1 MFFYDYDVQFLRGI
15 IVSHSKT
22 VYVITHGHLRRLKNN
37 GVAKCAKCFQ
47 SFNEND
53 IIATSTSRRYCYKC
67 AILINLVTGKI
78 TKDLDNDKF
87 ILDVL
92 HQIESIGKKLEIDE
106 NISKLAT
113 LLVTTAIKNINYVSK
128 NKLGLACAAIFLACD
143 MKKQFI
149 LSSTLPVSQKTLQKN
164 MGLLQKNLTSTDI
177 YTLSKIIHEM
187 KN

>member
-1 MFFYDYDVQFLRGI
+1 MFFNNHNVQFLRGI
-15 IVSHSKT
+15 SVSHSKT

-67 AILINLVTGKI
+67 AIQINLVTGKI
-78 TKDLDNDKF
+78 TRDLDNDEF
-87 ILDVL
+87 ISDVSY
-92 HQIESIGKKLEIDE
+92 QIESIGAKIKINEHV
-106 NISKLAT
+106 SKLAT

-143 MKKQFI
+143 MKKQII

-177 YTLSKIIHEM
+177 YTLSEIIYGM